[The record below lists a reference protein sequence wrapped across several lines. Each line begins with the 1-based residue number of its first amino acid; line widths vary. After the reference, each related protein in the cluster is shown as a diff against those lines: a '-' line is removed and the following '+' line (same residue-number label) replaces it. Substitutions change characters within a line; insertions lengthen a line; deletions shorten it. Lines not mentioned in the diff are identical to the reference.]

1 MTTYC
6 LKDFENPATR
16 DQALEYFKKN
26 PREYFLS
33 PALCR
38 DEHNMRSMDDNYS
51 KWVIKPSNVK
61 QHLDTNRHYQFRNE
75 CQALELH
82 DETEIQ
88 NIWNERLDKLD
99 TECYKMLIS
108 KVTSDDFRFR
118 GYDSTALKYLFI
130 QMEEQQKRIDEL
142 ENIISTLVHK

>member
-16 DQALEYFKKN
+16 DQAIEYFKKN

-33 PALCR
+33 PEVCR
-38 DEHNMRSMDDNYS
+38 DDHNMRSMDDKYS

-61 QHLDTNRHYQFRNE
+61 RDTDIPYQFRNE

-108 KVTSDDFRFR
+108 KVTSDDFSFS
-118 GYDSTALKYLFI
+118 GYTSTYSALKYLFI
-130 QMEEQQKRIDEL
+130 QVEEQQKRIDEL